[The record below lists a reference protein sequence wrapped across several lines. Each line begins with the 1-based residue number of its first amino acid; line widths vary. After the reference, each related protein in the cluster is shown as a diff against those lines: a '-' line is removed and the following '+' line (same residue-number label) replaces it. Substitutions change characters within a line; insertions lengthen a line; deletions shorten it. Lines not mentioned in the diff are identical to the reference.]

1 MELEVVPPA
10 SEPEP
15 ASFANAAPES
25 SETTKMEHI
34 SIEDASLEDD
44 WVVFLVAFMDVREG
58 WMT

>member
-1 MELEVVPPA
+1 MFPPA

-34 SIEDASLEDD
+34 RIEDASLEDD